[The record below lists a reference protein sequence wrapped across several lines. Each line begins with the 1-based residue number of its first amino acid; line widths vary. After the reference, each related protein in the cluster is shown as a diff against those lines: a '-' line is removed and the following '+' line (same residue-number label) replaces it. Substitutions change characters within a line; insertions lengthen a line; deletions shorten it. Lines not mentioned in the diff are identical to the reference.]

1 MFMKKVI
8 LCSVFLIV
16 SLFFAGIASAA
27 RLSEELV
34 KLLESHQVNCWVE
47 GEIMGDLILG
57 ARGSIQFIYLD
68 EPMSLAIREDK
79 KLAPWVDDI
88 NQYYGSPGTA
98 GKALFV
104 VQIQSNKPW
113 DVEISKFKVGNY
125 NPKIEDVLTPSWRN
139 PIGSLQSGEKG
150 QFAFVVPKSELK
162 KGKEIEIGYD
172 KDILK
177 WSVPK

>member
-1 MFMKKVI
+1 MKKVM

-68 EPMSLAIREDK
+68 EPMSL
-79 KLAPWVDDI
+79 
-88 NQYYGSPGTA
+88 
-98 GKALFV
+98 
-104 VQIQSNKPW
+104 
-113 DVEISKFKVGNY
+113 
-125 NPKIEDVLTPSWRN
+125 
-139 PIGSLQSGEKG
+139 
-150 QFAFVVPKSELK
+150 
-162 KGKEIEIGYD
+162 
-172 KDILK
+172 
-177 WSVPK
+177 